1 MVKKLSKTEATS
13 VLGVAGDNTRNGQI
27 RADEFLA
34 ELRGKKA
41 INKFREMRDNDS
53 TIGAVMYATEQV
65 LRDVDLKVFPAND
78 TPAAQREADFVQSV
92 LADMEHSLDDHVA
105 EALSSLSYG
114 FAWFEVYISAG
125 LDLRIRTLR
134 KSLSSLMDVWVS
146 AKLLFVRLGQSLGLK

>member
-13 VLGVAGDNTRNGQI
+13 ILGVAGDNTRNGQI

-65 LRDVDLKVFPAND
+65 LRDVDLKVHPAND

-92 LADMEHSLDDHVA
+92 LADMELSLIH
-105 EALSSLSYG
+105 
-114 FAWFEVYISAG
+114 ISEPT
-125 LDLRIRTLR
+125 RPY
-134 KSLSSLMDVWVS
+134 
-146 AKLLFVRLGQSLGLK
+146 

>member
-13 VLGVAGDNTRNGQI
+13 ILGVAGDNTRNGQI

-65 LRDVDLKVFPAND
+65 LRDVDLKVHPAND

-92 LADMEHSLDDHVA
+92 LKDMEHSLDDHVA
-105 EALSSLSYG
+105 DDSRENSHEKVELGHAVHRHG
-114 FAWFEVYISAG
+114 ARPRTGRAG
-125 LDLRIRTLR
+125 RTS
-134 KSLSSLMDVWVS
+134 KMQ
-146 AKLLFVRLGQSLGLK
+146 LLCQCTYF